1 MSNSNQP
8 PMRPRMHTMTYSF
21 VEPSEQRP
29 KVDTTVEMHAVID
42 SVKTVITD
50 LIERN
55 VEAWRALPLTI
66 RDKMIREPQKFSFVW
81 DQAKCGVNGPP
92 KILYNGVMIWYSG
105 QWLVDTI
112 VEQ

>member
-1 MSNSNQP
+1 MSENGN
-8 PMRPRMHTMTYSF
+8 RPSPRHTMAYSF
-21 VEPSEQRP
+21 VEASQKP
-29 KVDTTVEMHAVID
+29 KVDTTVEMYAVID

-55 VEAWRALPLTI
+55 VEAWRKLPLEV

-81 DQAKCGVNGPP
+81 DQAKCGNDGPP

-105 QWLVDTI
+105 NWLLDTI
-112 VEQ
+112 IEK

>member
-1 MSNSNQP
+1 MFKNDP
-8 PMRPRMHTMTYSF
+8 EKPRTRTMAYSI
-21 VEPSEQRP
+21 VEPSKGP

-55 VEAWRALPLTI
+55 VEAWRALPLAI

-81 DQAKCGVNGPP
+81 DQAKCGNDGPP

-105 QWLVDTI
+105 NWLIDTI
-112 VEQ
+112 VEN